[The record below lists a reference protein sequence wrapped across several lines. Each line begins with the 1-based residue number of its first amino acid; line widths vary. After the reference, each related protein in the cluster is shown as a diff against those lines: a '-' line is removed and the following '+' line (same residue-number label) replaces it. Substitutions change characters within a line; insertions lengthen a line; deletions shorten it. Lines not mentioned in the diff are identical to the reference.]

1 MKVVVIVRDG
11 LVQEAYSDDPNMD
24 VVVIDLDDQ
33 YCDRGETEPEAVWE
47 LAEDA
52 RINLHRV
59 W

>member
-33 YCDRGETEPEAVWE
+33 YYDRGETEPETVWE